1 MPQYLKMQSK
11 RILYTARKKTNIS
24 SKDVCFGQYNNM
36 RSVQQTLA
44 LLKKIYLRFG
54 KSWSN
59 YAVLRAGLGLIS
71 LEELAKLNKE
81 HSYGTDL
88 TVWCPVKYLVLKHR
102 MSGEYVVV
110 EGPVNN
116 QKPAEPEIR
125 FRVNCCFVLYIRGL
139 RGNGSE
145 LPYYLEGYRPG
156 VSSLDRDSFTFPEL
170 VAGWRGFSMEDLKER
185 LFTGIKHDM
194 DPQTMENLAT
204 EKFYVNE
211 LEAINNG

>member
-1 MPQYLKMQSK
+1 MNKVK
-11 RILYTARKKTNIS
+11 NIHI
-24 SKDVCFGQYNNM
+24 K
-36 RSVQQTLA
+36 
-44 LLKKIYLRFG
+44 FG

-59 YAVLRAGLGLIS
+59 YAVLRAGLGQIS
-71 LEELAKLNKE
+71 MDELAKLNKE
-81 HSYGTDL
+81 QRVRSFGTDL

-156 VSSLDRDSFTFPEL
+156 VSSLDRDGFTFPEL
-170 VAGWRGFSMEDLKER
+170 VAGWKGFTMEDLKER
-185 LFTGIKHDM
+185 LFTCIEHDM
-194 DPQTMENLAT
+194 DPQTMKNLAT

-211 LEAINNG
+211 LEAMR